1 MEQAHQKL
9 PNLNEKSA
17 DHQPS
22 NKLKL
27 DLEQSQEE
35 PHVPS
40 AFTAGPPQTSNL
52 KIEDQAN
59 PPPPTEQV
67 EEKPRENSSAK
78 TGPGQGG
85 GTLESGPDLNIFEQF
100 NFDEMNINF
109 EDINQSKQQQEVI
122 NSSDSDIDPQRQ
134 EAPNHESE

>member
-1 MEQAHQKL
+1 MEQAHHKL

-40 AFTAGPPQTSNL
+40 AFTAGPPQASNL

-134 EAPNHESE
+134 EAPNHENE